1 MTPLICEMVKI
12 APDAE
17 MLHWFDASSL
27 AAGTMVNLDV
37 LADTPLPYS
46 RCAVVGFDGPAKWLM
61 ILGQEGNTVACA
73 GWVLHHN
80 KYEKHPS
87 FSYVRTD
94 NGRIRPFG
102 IDDEKKMS
110 KESIRGV
117 LGTVAGWLQALSP
130 GQSAYKPQPRK
141 SLINS
146 KRKAKGLGPVLF
158 DWHTVTI
165 EPPKSKN
172 DHQGGKHASPRL
184 HDRRGHWRTYPSGKR
199 GWVRDCK
206 VGDATKGMVFKDYRI
221 AHKEGA

>member
-1 MTPLICEMVKI
+1 MTPLICEMVKM

-17 MLHWFDASSL
+17 LLHWFDASSIP
-27 AAGTMVNLDV
+27 AGTMVNLDV
-37 LADTPLPYS
+37 VNTTPLPYS
-46 RCAVVGFDGPAKWLM
+46 RCAVVGFDGPAKWLL

-73 GWVLHHN
+73 GWLLHDKHF
-80 KYEKHPS
+80 EKHPP
-87 FSYVRTD
+87 FSYVRTP
-94 NGRIRPFG
+94 NGLGTFG
-102 IDDEKKMS
+102 IDADHKLKKDS
-110 KESIRGV
+110 LNGI
-117 LGTVAGWLQALSP
+117 LATVGGWLQSLTP

-165 EPPKSKN
+165 EPQAPKADSK
-172 DHQGGKHASPRL
+172 GGTHATPRL

-206 VGDATKGMVFKDYRI
+206 VGDASKGAVFKDYRI